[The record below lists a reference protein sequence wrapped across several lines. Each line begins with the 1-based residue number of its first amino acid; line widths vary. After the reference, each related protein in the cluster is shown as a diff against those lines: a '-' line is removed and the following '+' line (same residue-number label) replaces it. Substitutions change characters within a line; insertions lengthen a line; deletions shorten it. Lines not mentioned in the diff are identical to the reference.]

1 MSDAPLSV
9 GVDIGG
15 TKMAV
20 AAVTPDGRI
29 LARTVLPTE
38 AERGFERA
46 VQRLGEAIAAVTRQA
61 GTTGR
66 NLAGVGIGCAGPV
79 DPARGLI
86 NNPFTL
92 AGWDRCDIVTPLVA
106 HLGVPVRL
114 ENDADAAALGECFAG
129 AGRGRDPV
137 VMLTFGT
144 GVGGA
149 VVLRGDIYRGAAGEH
164 PELGHV
170 PVEPDG
176 PPCYCGIR
184 GCLESVAS
192 GTAVGEAA
200 RAAGF
205 ADSKEVFAASRAGD
219 AAARAIVD
227 RALTAAAAA
236 AWTLFHTFLPQ
247 RLILGGGVMDR
258 EFDLYAAAM
267 RVRLAGA
274 TQFTRGI
281 GEVVRAE
288 LGNDA
293 GVIGAASLAHA
304 ARQSGG

>member
-1 MSDAPLSV
+1 MSDSPLAV

-20 AAVTPDGRI
+20 AAVNRDGRL
-29 LARTVLPTE
+29 LARIVLPTE
-38 AERGFERA
+38 AELGFDRA
-46 VQRLGEAIAAVTRQA
+46 VQRLGDAIVTAIRHA
-61 GTTGR
+61 GATEQS
-66 NLAGVGIGCAGPV
+66 LAGVGIGCAGPV

-92 AGWDRCDIVTPLVA
+92 TGWDRCDIVTPLA
-106 HLGVPVRL
+106 SRLGVPVRL

-129 AGRGRDPV
+129 AGRGCDPV

-149 VVLRGDIYRGAAGEH
+149 VVMRGNINRGASGEH

-205 ADSKEVFAASRAGD
+205 TDAKEVFVAARAGNSV
-219 AAARAIVD
+219 ACAIVD
-227 RALTAAAAA
+227 RAVRAAATA

-258 EFDLYAAAM
+258 EFDLYAEAM
-267 RVRLAGA
+267 RAKLAGA

-293 GVIGAASLAHA
+293 GVIGAASLAHPT
-304 ARQSGG
+304 RPPTH